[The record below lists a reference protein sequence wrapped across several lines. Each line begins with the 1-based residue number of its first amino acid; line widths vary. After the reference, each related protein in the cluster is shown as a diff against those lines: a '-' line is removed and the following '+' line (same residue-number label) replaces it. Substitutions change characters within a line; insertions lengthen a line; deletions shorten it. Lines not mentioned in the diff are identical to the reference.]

1 MITAHKSCIQKPG
14 RQSFIAGCNF
24 FTWNLGDSQIRFQSF
39 WQLVHLN
46 CVQTRW
52 RRRQREIPGFPP
64 WGGGEGGGGEGGGEG
79 RTSHISYP
87 GRELSSTNLNQSPFV
102 YFARKG
108 KGNAMANDVNST
120 DLPSHSPPRWNPA
133 FFHLFHLCHRLATEQ
148 RSDSTVADNQS
159 WSKIAS

>member
-1 MITAHKSCIQKPG
+1 MTALQKPG

-64 WGGGEGGGGEGGGEG
+64 WGGGGEGGGGEGGGGEGGGEG

-87 GRELSSTNLNQSPFV
+87 GRELSSTNLNQSPFA

-108 KGNAMANDVNST
+108 KEKEMANDVNST
-120 DLPSHSPPRWNPA
+120 DLPSHSHPEVKSSFFSICFTFATSPPSSGVIQLSRTIKA
-133 FFHLFHLCHRLATEQ
+133 GAR
-148 RSDSTVADNQS
+148 
-159 WSKIAS
+159 